1 MFWRMR
7 FSAVALSALLIA
19 ATLAGQAADAVP
31 TERRTPL
38 VRLIERSVSAVVSI
52 RIPQAGG
59 GGPERVG
66 TGSIIHP
73 AGFVLTNQ
81 HVVAGAESGRVQ
93 MRDGTTRPFEVI
105 AELAHEDLAVLLLSG
120 QGPFPRLH
128 LGRSHDLMLGEP
140 VIAIGDAAALP
151 FTVSRGIVSG
161 LGRATHTEHAF
172 LPSVVQT
179 DAAINGGNSGGPLI
193 NAVGEQIG
201 VVTSRRDGADN
212 VAFAIT
218 ADRVRAVFAELL
230 AVEERAGIRFGA
242 ELDALAER
250 AVVTAVTANS
260 PAADGGLVAG
270 DVLTRI
276 QGTLVRSAAEVA
288 LELLARRPGDTLQI
302 GVLHGDTER
311 EVTLELGAVPLAPA
325 ARVESS
331 QPGLQWEV
339 YEGAFDALPD
349 FGALARADQGVCEVP
364 AVDVHGGRRD
374 DYALVFTGF
383 VEVPADGVW
392 RFGATSD
399 DGSRVWIDGRLVVD
413 NDGLHGAVGKTG
425 MRRLASGLHA
435 LRVEFFERRG
445 DEVLTLH
452 WSGPGQPWGEIP
464 ASAYRRQ

>member
-1 MFWRMR
+1 MR
-7 FSAVALSALLIA
+7 VVLMIDTGQERCALTQGLDHRVGQFEAQEMYRGGLGIVLALEVFVSNRIDAGEIGDLHVASILNTLELRKLNRTHGRIRKLNEQGHLPVAAIRNQRVIRLELLGNALRLKDSFSA
-19 ATLAGQAADAVP
+19 Q
-31 TERRTPL
+31 
-38 VRLIERSVSAVVSI
+38 
-52 RIPQAGG
+52 
-59 GGPERVG
+59 
-66 TGSIIHP
+66 
-73 AGFVLTNQ
+73 
-81 HVVAGAESGRVQ
+81 
-93 MRDGTTRPFEVI
+93 
-105 AELAHEDLAVLLLSG
+105 DL
-120 QGPFPRLH
+120 LH

-218 ADRVRAVFAELL
+218 ADRVRTVFAELL

-276 QGTLVRSAAEVA
+276 QGTPVRSAAAVA

-349 FGALARADQGVCEVP
+349 FDALARADQGVCEVP
-364 AVDVHGGRRD
+364 SVDAHGGRRD
-374 DYALVFTGF
+374 DYALMFTGF
-383 VEVPADGVW
+383 VEVPTDGVW

-425 MRRLASGLHA
+425 IRRLASGLHA
-435 LRVEFFERRG
+435 LRVEFFERQG